1 MKQVPVE
8 ILLKVT
14 LIRDMF
20 PPNVNPINGRV
31 HEVFFLWIEDKLI
44 GGRVEL
50 L

>member
-1 MKQVPVE
+1 VE

-31 HEVFFLWIEDKLI
+31 HCDEVFFL
-44 GGRVEL
+44 
-50 L
+50 